1 MKKKKEHN
9 TQWKKK
15 SPFKL
20 LWFDF
25 SCLVWNCCSLVS
37 LRSSYPF
44 IGDLCLGKLCI
55 RRGKSVQM
63 IVNQYKWLSF
73 SCSRLDCK
81 FSSFFFFW
89 FLKWDK
95 KNHNIF
101 FPIFF
106 FFAFYLLF
114 FFFSIN
120 WFLFVANASSCM
132 IDFGA
137 YLKKLINKQGITDVE
152 N

>member
-1 MKKKKEHN
+1 MNKRKMRESAQTQFTTTITMQRAALEPERYRWKRRRNNN
-9 TQWKKK
+9 TQWTEKKK

-63 IVNQYKWLSF
+63 IVNQYIND
-73 SCSRLDCK
+73 CHSRVRDWIVHFLRY
-81 FSSFFFFW
+81 FFFCFFW
-89 FLKWDK
+89 FQQNEIAKPK
-95 KNHNIF
+95 KNIF
-101 FPIFF
+101 LNFICC
-106 FFAFYLLF
+106 Y
-114 FFFSIN
+114 
-120 WFLFVANASSCM
+120 
-132 IDFGA
+132 
-137 YLKKLINKQGITDVE
+137 T
-152 N
+152 